1 MDKSNKKNYHHG
13 DLRKTLINVGI
24 ELISESGTSSIDL
37 RKVARI
43 AGVSHAAPYRHFA
56 DKKALIAA
64 ISEEGFNLLS
74 IEMEQAISMKE
85 SSAHEQLRG
94 MGHAYVQFAL
104 KNPSLVRE
112 MFSGLTIEREAYP
125 SLYEISKKLFNMIE
139 TVVIIGQEKGNI
151 KVCDSKELTCVIWSM
166 MHGTA
171 ILIIENQLKPVTMQI
186 NGIEHITRVCMD
198 SLILGLGVS

>member
-1 MDKSNKKNYHHG
+1 MDKPNKKNYHHG
-13 DLRKTLINVGI
+13 DLRKTLINAGI
-24 ELISESGTSSIDL
+24 ELISESGASSIDL

-74 IEMEQAISMKE
+74 IEMEQAILMKE

-112 MFSGLTIEREAYP
+112 MFSGLTIEREAYT
-125 SLYEISKKLFNMIE
+125 SLYEVSKKLFNMIE
-139 TVVIIGQEKGNI
+139 TVVIIGQEKGEI
-151 KVCDSKELTCVIWSM
+151 KVSNSKELTCVIWSM

-171 ILIIENQLKPVTMQI
+171 ILIIENQLRPITMQN

-198 SLILGLGVS
+198 SLILGLGAS

>member
-1 MDKSNKKNYHHG
+1 MDTPNKKNYHHG
-13 DLRKTLINVGI
+13 DLRKTLIHVGI
-24 ELISESGTSSIDL
+24 ELISESGASSLDL

-64 ISEEGFNLLS
+64 ISEEGFNLLA
-74 IEMEQAISMKE
+74 IEMEQAISMKAN
-85 SSAHEQLRG
+85 SAHEQLRG
-94 MGHAYVQFAL
+94 MGHAYVQFAIT
-104 KNPSLVRE
+104 NPSLVRE

-125 SLYEISKKLFNMIE
+125 SLYDISKKLFNMIE

-151 KVCDSKELTCVIWSM
+151 KKSDSNELTCAIWSM

-186 NGIEHITRVCMD
+186 NGIEHITQVCMD
-198 SLILGLGVS
+198 SLILGLGAS